1 MGTQTHD
8 LTKRMWGQDYAINE
22 VIKNGARLRLVIWS
36 SKQIVV
42 GDYLIIRNG
51 GNTTRYQVDEV
62 KYCADPPDML
72 FAKVSFAPRPDPA
85 MAVA

>member
-1 MGTQTHD
+1 MGPQTHN
-8 LTKRMWGQDYAINE
+8 LTKRMWGQDYAVDE

-36 SKQIVV
+36 LKQIEV
-42 GDYLIIRNG
+42 GDYLIIANG

-72 FAKVSFAPRPDPA
+72 FAKVSFAP
-85 MAVA
+85 